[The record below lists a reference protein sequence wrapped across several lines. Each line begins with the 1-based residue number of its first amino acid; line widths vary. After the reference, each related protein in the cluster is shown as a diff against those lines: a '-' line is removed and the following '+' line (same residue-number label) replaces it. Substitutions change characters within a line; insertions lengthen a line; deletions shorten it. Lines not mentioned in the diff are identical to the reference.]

1 VWWRESCDVTGLLRG
16 NPFTVFSR
24 ERFQRIPNLPPALV
38 IDMSNT
44 SAASQ
49 LQNRHR
55 DQERVLRETQS
66 FIAQQN
72 KTQRRHN
79 WEQRTQLLIDQREAN
94 AITQKLLQQKQDEL
108 KERKQ
113 EMKSLHENEMN
124 GWKKTL
130 QTSLEVTQEQRM
142 EEIKERAYELKTQ
155 READRQAFVG
165 KCYERHFVDEC
176 DELREFDSKAT
187 LDRTRKDQEA
197 MIRSK
202 KVSMEEEPHF
212 STSLINKD
220 ESGEQAHRRQASFEL
235 KLALDRQVQWKKAQ
249 IEDMKKKRQLEE
261 KEQLRQL
268 ALLEEKKRQ
277 AEKEA
282 IEKAR
287 RNGDEMLQ
295 DLRLRAIEREKQ
307 KSREIE
313 QNRILLQ
320 HALDMEHNRIE
331 MEHAKKHAGKVE
343 CIRGDGTTGDEAIE
357 DAMKNHRIDETRKS
371 QSIRLDKIKDDRMAA
386 EADSKRRW
394 MQEVSPSIFLDNE

>member
-1 VWWRESCDVTGLLRG
+1 MWWRESCDVTRLLRG

-165 KCYERHFVDEC
+165 KCYERQFVDEC

-394 MQEVSPSIFLDNE
+394 MQEVSPSIFLVNE